1 MDART
6 LEHRSAEVEIR
17 AKGRRLEGYAAL
29 FGVRASIA
37 DFDEEIRQG
46 AFSTHLASG
55 LDTLA
60 LVDHDPTRLLARTR
74 SKTLRLSQDSRGLAF
89 DLDVPDTTEGR
100 DILALAERGDL
111 GGMSFGFNVL
121 PGGESRANRVRV
133 LESVRLH
140 EISIVQAFPAYDGT
154 EINARS
160 VAPLRARRM
169 TLRMARLHLESLL

>member
-6 LEHRSAEVEIR
+6 LEHRSAEIEIR

-37 DFDEEIRQG
+37 DFEEEIRQG

-74 SKTLRLSQDSRGLAF
+74 SKTLRLSQDSRGLSF